1 MAGNKKDED
10 LITLYRSAKADGRF
24 KLMMDNYAVFPKAI
38 RKAEMKIRY
47 MIQAEREYMRSK
59 ARGDLGVRV
68 DGSGH
73 SDLTADEA
81 ISNSILDEA
90 ITTGVITRG
99 LLKGLDKA
107 KEYEADIRTL
117 GIMRMDYELLKEIVE
132 NLEEKDSLIIRK
144 NLEEGLLFKEIADE
158 QGRSYEAIKK
168 RIEKI
173 RAEIYEEVID
183 CLKMNCRGGRK

>member
-1 MAGNKKDED
+1 MARNKKDED
-10 LITLYRSAKADGRF
+10 LITLYRSAKADNRF

-47 MIQAEREYMRSK
+47 MILAEREYMRSK

-68 DGSGH
+68 QGSGH
-73 SDLTADEA
+73 SDMTADEA

-183 CLKMNCRGGRK
+183 CLKMNCKGGRK